1 MTILSSISTAML
13 TKLAE
18 EAGTNDF
25 WTATELKSWFNDL
38 YLDICREHQI
48 VAARTTTTDSEDG
61 VQNYALTSG
70 HLQLHGVTYDGEP
83 LTPTTIIELN
93 AWDRNWRSGSE
104 GTPRHYFFEEGL
116 RYSYVSLFPT
126 PGTDGVEVGLAESYI
141 PDTLDDDDEPAEP
154 FADGLIIRDGVL
166 SLALAKEGE
175 GQNIER
181 SEFYW
186 TMFATK
192 LRGILIKPSTPEKV
206 HRLRSIEDAGVGGLN
221 LGEHYP
227 SYPR

>member
-25 WTATELKSWFNDL
+25 WTGTELKSWFNDL

-104 GTPRHYFFEEGL
+104 GTPPYTWTVTGDALPAGLTLNSSTGGISGTPTVVRVSNFEITL
-116 RYSYVSLFPT
+116 
-126 PGTDGVEVGLAESYI
+126 TD
-141 PDTLDDDDEPAEP
+141 
-154 FADGLIIRDGVL
+154 
-166 SLALAKEGE
+166 
-175 GQNIER
+175 
-181 SEFYW
+181 
-186 TMFATK
+186 
-192 LRGILIKPSTPEKV
+192 
-206 HRLRSIEDAGVGGLN
+206 DAGNSSVGN
-221 LGEHYP
+221 LTIQISAIVVGC
-227 SYPR
+227 